1 MYLETLFP
9 DELQYQ
15 EEVLPAL
22 EWGVKLGHEI
32 TLNHRSVYNYKQT
45 ILVS

>member
-1 MYLETLFP
+1 MKYVKKSGHGVEWVKMYLETLFP

-22 EWGVKLGHEI
+22 E
-32 TLNHRSVYNYKQT
+32 
-45 ILVS
+45 